1 MRFGK
6 RLALAM
12 IRDAGEVPYV
22 SQKTLKHIL
31 VGLEKLCKS
40 YVEQESNIATHQFS
54 TPELVTLANSER
66 LKYGLLERSEV
77 LSEGEVR
84 EHDAKL
90 FQILDADVVAIR
102 KYVELCESSLM
113 ESVNEWMEEA
123 CMCGLLISESPI
135 MSASSAPSSED
146 ELNKALQEIVS
157 EVSRMKQY
165 VEVNATAMRKLIS
178 RRNKN
183 VAQRFWS
190 VDLYENMHNM
200 KTSETEEIVNLVD
213 SLVSEIGTIS

>member
-1 MRFGK
+1 
-6 RLALAM
+6 
-12 IRDAGEVPYV
+12 
-22 SQKTLKHIL
+22 
-31 VGLEKLCKS
+31 
-40 YVEQESNIATHQFS
+40 
-54 TPELVTLANSER
+54 
-66 LKYGLLERSEV
+66 
-77 LSEGEVR
+77 
-84 EHDAKL
+84 
-90 FQILDADVVAIR
+90 
-102 KYVELCESSLM
+102 
-113 ESVNEWMEEA
+113 
-123 CMCGLLISESPI
+123 MCGLLISESPI